1 MFNILNFDFNFIYIL
16 LNINI
21 FYYDFWR
28 ERYIEIYSDII
39 MI

>member
-28 ERYIEIYSDII
+28 ESYIEIYSDII